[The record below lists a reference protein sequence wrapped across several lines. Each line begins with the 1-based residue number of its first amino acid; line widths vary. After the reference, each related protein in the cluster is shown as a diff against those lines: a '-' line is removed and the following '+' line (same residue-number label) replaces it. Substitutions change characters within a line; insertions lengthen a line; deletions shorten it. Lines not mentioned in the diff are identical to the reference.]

1 MPRQVLTEDEA
12 ERFLNSQNSVNS
24 WVSPEWLQQLSKD
37 LAVKQRLCFS
47 FIKWPRIHFR
57 FINCTVLFSELFY

>member
-1 MPRQVLTEDEA
+1 MPRQVLIEDEV

-37 LAVKQRLCFS
+37 LAVKQRLHFS
-47 FIKWPRIHFR
+47 FIK
-57 FINCTVLFSELFY
+57 

>member
-37 LAVKQRLCFS
+37 LAVKRLCFS

-57 FINCTVLFSELFY
+57 FINCIVLFSELFC